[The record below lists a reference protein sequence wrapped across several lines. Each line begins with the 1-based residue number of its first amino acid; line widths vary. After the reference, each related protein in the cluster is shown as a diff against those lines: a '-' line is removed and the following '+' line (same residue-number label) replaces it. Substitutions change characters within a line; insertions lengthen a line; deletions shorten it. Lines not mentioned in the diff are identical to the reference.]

1 MRKSMQLYSIVI
13 GSLLL
18 ASCLSSSSASVVS
31 SQSSL
36 DTSLISSESSS
47 STSPSSESSNES
59 SEVSSSTSSESS
71 VESSSSSEVVSS
83 SISSEPQYD
92 YEGYYAS
99 LNGKSDAQVF
109 LTLRPLLRQALTT
122 DGTYLNERL
131 PKTYGEA
138 RYILDETDR
147 DPNNSNNLILVYRQT
162 SVPHVWDSGSTWNRE
177 HVWPQSLLAPG
188 LSTDNGDRHK
198 GADLQNL
205 KPANPAENTSRGNK
219 YYGTATTP
227 KTYLPPA
234 NVRGDL
240 ARILFYMTTM
250 YPELTLVNV
259 NDGADLVTYQ
269 MAQLNLL
276 VQWHLQDPVDAF
288 ELNRN
293 NIIYSYQFNRN
304 PYIDHEELVCRVWQN
319 ATPTIQSLCA

>member
-1 MRKSMQLYSIVI
+1 MQFYPLFI

-47 STSPSSESSNES
+47 STSLSSESSNES
-59 SEVSSSTSSESS
+59 SEVSSSTSTESS

-83 SISSEPQYD
+83 SVSSEPTYD

-99 LNGKSDAQVF
+99 LNGKSNDQVF
-109 LTLRPLLRQALTT
+109 LTLRSLLRQALTT

-131 PKTYGEA
+131 PLSYGDA

-147 DPNNSNNLILVYRQT
+147 DPNNPNNLILVYRQT
-162 SVPHVWDSGSTWNRE
+162 SVSHVWDSGSTWNRE
-177 HVWPQSLLAPG
+177 HVWPQSLMAPG
-188 LSTDNGDRHK
+188 LNTDNGDRHK

-219 YYGTATTP
+219 YYGTATTT

-269 MAQLNLL
+269 MAQLHLL
-276 VQWHLQDPVDAF
+276 VQWHLQDSVDAF

-319 ATPTIQSLCA
+319 ASPTIQSLCA